1 MPRSLKRSGLPLKRS
16 DPSIILTA
24 SEIGSF
30 AFCPAAWHNQ
40 RVGATRT
47 ASSVLNLERGT
58 LAHRR
63 IATRAMRIRW
73 LERVRMLVLL
83 LVIALAAGVLVE
95 VMSARSV
102 FWP

>member
-1 MPRSLKRSGLPLKRS
+1 MARSLKRSRLPPQRS

-40 RVGATRT
+40 RVGAART
-47 ASSVLNLERGT
+47 ASSMLNLEHGT

-63 IATRAMRIRW
+63 IATRAMRIRS
-73 LERVRMLVLL
+73 LERVRVLVLL
-83 LVIALAAGVLVE
+83 MVIALVAGLLAE
-95 VMSARSV
+95 VMSAWSLI
-102 FWP
+102 WP